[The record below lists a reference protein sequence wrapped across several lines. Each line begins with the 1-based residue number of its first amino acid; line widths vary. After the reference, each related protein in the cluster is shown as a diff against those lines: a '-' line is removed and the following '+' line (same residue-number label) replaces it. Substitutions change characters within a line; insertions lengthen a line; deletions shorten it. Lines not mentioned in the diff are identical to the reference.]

1 MVDNLINCNDLG
13 HSEHNKYM
21 FTLWTTDLEHL
32 KITLLFSLCLGF
44 TDINYFAYIDIKF
57 MCMPLGLFWFSYLC
71 CFVWILIVMTGH
83 KKGPFE
89 FSWTKKQT
97 FFFSKNLDSSQ
108 SLSESFEKMQ
118 TFKLLE
124 AMEEPFRNPKGK
136 TRKQRHASFIK
147 PLH

>member
-71 CFVWILIVMTGH
+71 CFVWILIVITGH

-97 FFFSKNLDSSQ
+97 FFFGKLRFLAKFVWIFWKNAD
-108 SLSESFEKMQ
+108 MQ
-118 TFKLLE
+118 IVGSNGRTLP
-124 AMEEPFRNPKGK
+124 EPK
-136 TRKQRHASFIK
+136 RKN
-147 PLH
+147 